1 MKRNCPKPTCKSDNI
16 IKKGYYFRAGDS
28 RRIQRF
34 QCKTCNAKFSSATGT
49 LEFRQRKRR
58 INHGILKL
66 FCMKNTQKDISRFFN
81 INVKT
86 VARRFDYWAKK
97 AALKNEQFRLKR
109 LKDPVTYLQFDD
121 LITKEK
127 TKMKPLSITVAVD
140 ANSREILQA
149 NVSQIPASG
158 HLAKK
163 SQNKYGKRKSMHNK
177 ALEKTF
183 EKLKDIVHPFSEIKS
198 DEHSYYGQY
207 VRRYFPYAKYEQFKS
222 ERGCI
227 AGQGELKK
235 VKFDPIFTINHTM
248 AMMRAGISTLVRKT
262 WAVTQDPKRLQ
273 GHLEIYMYYYN
284 HIYLKKTRST

>member
-1 MKRNCPKPTCKSDNI
+1 MSI
-16 IKKGYYFRAGDS
+16 E
-28 RRIQRF
+28 
-34 QCKTCNAKFSSATGT
+34 
-49 LEFRQRKRR
+49 LE
-58 INHGILKL
+58 NHFIYHKNFGSIRCILNEE
-66 FCMKNTQKDISRFFN
+66 F
-81 INVKT
+81 
-86 VARRFDYWAKK
+86 Y
-97 AALKNEQFRLKR
+97 LKNEQFRLKR

-158 HLAKK
+158 HLAQK
-163 SQNKYGKRKSMHNK
+163 SQEKYGKRKSMHNK

-183 EKLKDIVHPFSEIKS
+183 EKLKDIVHPFSKIKS